1 MRKFI
6 PRSYYIVLSGF
17 ILFLISCTPGS
28 CFEDT
33 KSSMKATFYSDITG
47 KTLAPDT
54 LTVRGINSDSISYNK
69 ALSVQPALFELNP
82 ATSSSSFL
90 ITVNGVTD
98 TLTIWYSSYPHFISK
113 ECGYT
118 FYHHLD
124 SIPNDSVSIKRYK
137 FIKGIYISNRTIT
150 NLKVEN
156 IRIFF

>member
-1 MRKFI
+1 MRKYI
-6 PRSYYIVLSGF
+6 PGSLLIIMSGF
-17 ILFLISCTPGS
+17 IYFLVSCTPGS

-33 KSSMKATFYSDITG
+33 KSSLKATFYSDITG
-47 KTLAPDT
+47 KPLAPDT
-54 LTVRGINSDSISYNK
+54 LTVRGINNDSISYNK
-69 ALSVQPALFELNP
+69 APSVQPALFELNP
-82 ATSSSSFL
+82 PASSSSFL
-90 ITVNGVTD
+90 ITVNGLTD

-124 SIPNDSVSIKRYK
+124 SIPNDSVSLKRYK

>member
-1 MRKFI
+1 MRKLI
-6 PRSYYIVLSGF
+6 PGSLLIILSGF
-17 ILFLISCTPGS
+17 IHFLVSCTPGS

-33 KSSMKATFYSDITG
+33 KSSMKATFYTTINDIS
-47 KTLAPDT
+47 KPVAPDT
-54 LTVRGINSDSISYNK
+54 LTLSGLNNDSISYNK
-69 ALSVQPALFELNP
+69 ALKVQPALFELNP

-118 FYHHLD
+118 FYNHLD
-124 SIPNDSVSIKRYK
+124 SISKAHFK
-137 FIKGIYISNRTIT
+137 FIKDIYIGNPTIT

-156 IRIFF
+156 IRIFY

>member
-6 PRSYYIVLSGF
+6 PGFLFIVLSGF
-17 ILFLISCTPGS
+17 ILFLDSCTPGS

-33 KSSMKATFYSDITG
+33 KSSMKATFYTVINETS
-47 KTLAPDT
+47 KAVPPDT
-54 LTVRGINSDSISYNK
+54 LTIRGLNNDSIRYNK
-69 ALSVQPALFELNP
+69 ALKVQPALFELNP

-90 ITVNGVTD
+90 VTVNGVTD

-118 FYHHLD
+118 FYNHLD
-124 SIPNDSVSIKRYK
+124 SIPIKRFN
-137 FIKGIYISNRTIT
+137 FIKDIYISNRTIT
-150 NLKVEN
+150 NLNVEN